1 MSSIDANQA
10 EKNRPQ
16 AVQLIFVWVATLLIS
31 PLPNVIWQELIA
43 PPTIWLFWSKMIL
56 LVALILLGFAWDVAR
71 PLRPYFVV
79 FLVLYGAEELM
90 GRLGRTPLWQG
101 WFGGV
106 GVSFPVGMLGNQLRR
121 LLVALVMIVALFLL
135 KRRRREFFLATGKID
150 AVAKPVKWLGMD
162 RPVSW
167 ARFGWI
173 LAGCISLGTLVFL
186 VIAGRPSLRLVGAAL
201 PLLPAV
207 LLLATMN
214 AFSEELNY
222 RASLLATLEP
232 VVGGQQ
238 SLLLTAVVFGL
249 AHFYG
254 VPYGVI
260 GVIMSGFLG
269 WILGKSMLETRG
281 MFWAWFIHFCQDVLI
296 FSFMAIGSITP
307 GG

>member
-1 MSSIDANQA
+1 MTAIDARQTT
-10 EKNRPQ
+10 ESRPATTQ
-16 AVQLIFVWVATLLIS
+16 VAFVWGATLLIS
-31 PLPNVIWQELIA
+31 PLPNIIWQELIA

-56 LVALILLGFAWDVAR
+56 LAALILLGFVWEVAR
-71 PLRPYFVV
+71 PLRRYFVI

-106 GVSFPVGMLGNQLRR
+106 GVSFAVGMLGQQLRR
-121 LLVALVMIVALFLL
+121 LLVAFVMIIALFLL
-135 KRRRREFFLATGKID
+135 KRRRRDFFLATGRLD

-186 VIAGRPSLRLVGAAL
+186 AIAGRPSLRLVGAAL

-232 VVGGQQ
+232 VVGRQQ
-238 SLLLTAVVFGL
+238 SLLLTAAVFGL

-269 WILGKSMLETRG
+269 WILGKSVLETRG

-296 FSFMAIGSITP
+296 FSFMAIGSVTP

>member
-1 MSSIDANQA
+1 MTAIDARQTT
-10 EKNRPQ
+10 ESRPPTAQ
-16 AVQLIFVWVATLLIS
+16 VAFVWGATLLIS
-31 PLPNVIWQELIA
+31 PLPNIIWQELIA
-43 PPTIWLFWSKMIL
+43 LPTIWLFWSKMIL
-56 LVALILLGFAWDVAR
+56 LAALILLGFVWDVAR
-71 PLRPYFVV
+71 PLRRYFVV

-106 GVSFPVGMLGNQLRR
+106 GVSFAVGMLGQQLRR
-121 LLVALVMIVALFLL
+121 LLVAFIMIIALFLL
-135 KRRRREFFLATGKID
+135 KRRRGGFFLDIGRLD

-186 VIAGRPSLRLVGAAL
+186 AIAGRPSLRLVGAAL

-232 VVGGQQ
+232 VVGRQQ
-238 SLLLTAVVFGL
+238 SLLLTAAVFGL